1 MCFFIFSDVFSS
13 SYLGVYL
20 LERGRIASESLLTK
34 LHTILV
40 QRRCCCCCRVWEKN
54 VSAGFIILR
63 VWSFVLQGGGESVAA
78 YQFIFNFI
86 NFNLI
91 FNDSWFFRFAD
102 KSVAKIDSI
111 NIDTSN
117 GH

>member
-40 QRRCCCCCRVWEKN
+40 QRRCCWRRVWEKN
-54 VSAGFIILR
+54 VSVGFIILR
-63 VWSFVLQGGGESVAA
+63 VWAGVRRDVGVGGGGSISI
-78 YQFIFNFI
+78 YIQFHQLQFNF
-86 NFNLI
+86 
-91 FNDSWFFRFAD
+91 
-102 KSVAKIDSI
+102 
-111 NIDTSN
+111 
-117 GH
+117 